1 MPQPAFELGY
11 NDSLV
16 AGWGVLFRDLHQLSV
31 PNNAVHGNHVAV

>member
-16 AGWGVLFRDLHQLSV
+16 AGLFWDLYQLSV